1 MEKKFVNRDACDGC
15 NNCVNMC
22 ASIHSAPRIKIIEH
36 DSAYYS
42 LVCQHC
48 ENAPCVKICP
58 TNAMTTDGVKTED
71 CIGCGL
77 CSIICP
83 FGAITIAESVAE
95 KCDLCADREEGPACI
110 KACTKRAISVID
122 PAKIKIK
129 NQEKYLAKLAGEYD
143 VGSTSGRGFVHF
155 VTSAARARLALDE

>member
-1 MEKKFVNRDACDGC
+1 MEKIYVNRDSCDGC

-22 ASIHSAPRIKIIEH
+22 ASIHKASRIKIIEH

-58 TNAMTTDGVKTED
+58 TNAVTKESIKSED

-77 CSIICP
+77 CSIVCP
-83 FGAITIAESVAE
+83 FGAITIAEGLAE
-95 KCDLCADREEGPACI
+95 KCDLCADREDGPACI
-110 KACTKRAISVID
+110 KSCTKRAISIID
-122 PAKIKIK
+122 PTKIKLK
-129 NQEKYLAKLAGEYD
+129 NQEKYLAKLYGETE
-143 VGSTSGRGFVHF
+143 VGTSGKPGFIHF
-155 VTSAARARLALDE
+155 VTSSARAKLILDE

>member
-1 MEKKFVNRDACDGC
+1 MEKIFVNRDACDGC

-48 ENAPCVKICP
+48 ENAPCVKI
-58 TNAMTTDGVKTED
+58 ED

-77 CSIICP
+77 CSIVCP

-95 KCDLCADREEGPACI
+95 KCDLCADREEGPACV

-143 VGSTSGRGFVHF
+143 IGSTSNRSFVHF
-155 VTSAARARLALDE
+155 ITSAARARLALDE